1 MQAFAA
7 YKSSTSLVMPNCD
20 PRDGFFYPTLT
31 LRIDS
36 YILLQI
42 HGQVDYVTGD
52 KPGPSIINFVDQVHA
67 DMVVMG
73 TRGLGALKRMVMGSV
88 STHVLQNCHCPVSVI
103 PMKHDDHQQQEQ
115 K

>member
-1 MQAFAA
+1 MD
-7 YKSSTSLVMPNCD
+7 V
-20 PRDGFFYPTLT
+20 FYPILTLT
-31 LRIDS
+31 IDL

-103 PMKHDDHQQQEQ
+103 PMKHDDHHQQQEQ